1 VTLQPLT
8 GAEDPSHPPPPAD
21 LPPAEGPPPAA
32 DSPPPR
38 ELLVPLAGL
47 LILAVAIGMSVGRSC
62 TRPGGTP
69 EGPHASTRQEIRHLL
84 VAGFGALGVADT
96 TGADST
102 WAWVR
107 EFYDQR
113 ADKPAWSGRSPH
125 RRTTELVDELQRM
138 GERGLD
144 PRDYDTEVL
153 TRLLAQA
160 QSRGPFARLNRN
172 RTLAQL
178 DVRATWAFLRAAS
191 HVRDGR
197 VPRGLLDPEWT
208 LSSRNIDWLATLER
222 EHEHHPERVF
232 ADLEPRHPGYHRLRE
247 ALARHRA
254 IAAAGGWPQLPP
266 GPPLARGASG
276 PEVAAL
282 VRRLSLTGDLPAT
295 VQDTVFD
302 ARLVHA
308 IGELQARH
316 GIPRSGIVGEA
327 TRALLN
333 VPVEARIRQIELNLE
348 RWRWLP
354 VTLGERR
361 IEVNI
366 PAYRLELI
374 DREHVARAM
383 RVVVG
388 KRTSPTPVF
397 SDAVAYVDLNPTW
410 TLPPS
415 VVQKELLSEMKRK
428 PDYLAANRMYV
439 VSIADAKRDTIDPT
453 TVPWKQAASDS
464 FPYLIIQRAGPDNP
478 LGQVKLMC
486 PNEYDVYLHD
496 SPQRSR
502 FGVAVR
508 DYSHGCVRVEEA
520 VELADSL
527 LAPVLADSVRVD
539 SLVARGTW
547 RRVRLPRPIPVHFLY
562 WTAWADSA
570 GHVCY
575 RDDIYGLEQRLDA
588 ALATRTPNQLV
599 LNPRVELSP
608 YWLAAEARAR
618 EAADRAALAGIPR
631 KR

>member
-1 VTLQPLT
+1 VTLQPPP
-8 GAEDPSHPPPPAD
+8 GAVDPSHPSPSVHPPTPVA
-21 LPPAEGPPPAA
+21 PQ
-32 DSPPPR
+32 PPR
-38 ELLVPLAGL
+38 QLLVPLAGL
-47 LILAVAIGMSVGRSC
+47 LILAVAIVMSAGRSC
-62 TRPGGTP
+62 EPDGTRP
-69 EGPHASTRQEIRHLL
+69 EGSRTSTRDEIRRLL
-84 VAGFGALGVADT
+84 DGGLASLGVADT
-96 TGADST
+96 SGADST

-107 EFYDQR
+107 EFYHQR
-113 ADKPAWSGRSPH
+113 GDKPAWSGRSPH
-125 RRTTELVDELQRM
+125 RRTTQLIDELQRL
-138 GERGLD
+138 GEVGLD
-144 PRDYDTEVL
+144 PGDYDTEEL

-160 QSRGPFARLNRN
+160 QSRGPLARMNRST
-172 RTLAQL
+172 TLAKL
-178 DVRATWAFLRAAS
+178 DLRATWAFLRAAP
-191 HVRDGR
+191 HLRDGR

-208 LSSRNIDWLATLER
+208 LSSRNLDWLAYLER
-222 EHEHHPERVF
+222 EHEHNPARVF
-232 ADLEPRHPGYHRLRE
+232 GELEPRHEGYRRLKE

-254 IAAAGGWPQLPP
+254 LAAAGGWPQLAP

-282 VRRLSLTGDLPAT
+282 IRRLALTGDLPAGIR
-295 VQDTVFD
+295 DTVFD

-308 IGELQARH
+308 IGELQARQ
-316 GIPRSGIVGEA
+316 GIPRSGILGEA

-333 VPVEARIRQIELNLE
+333 VPVETRIRQIELNLE

-354 VTLGERR
+354 DALGERR

-374 DREHVARAM
+374 DRERLARAM

-397 SDAVAYVDLNPTW
+397 SDAVAYVDVNPTW

-415 VVQKELLSEMKRK
+415 VVQKELPSEMRRK

-453 TVPWKQAASDS
+453 TVPWKQATSDS
-464 FPYLIIQRAGPDNP
+464 FPYLIIQRSGPDNP
-478 LGQVKLMC
+478 LGRVKLMC

-520 VELADSL
+520 AALADSL
-527 LAPVLADSVRVD
+527 LAPVLDDSVRVD
-539 SLVARGTW
+539 SLIARGTW
-547 RRVRLPRPIPVHFLY
+547 RRVRLPQPVRVHFLY
-562 WTAWADSA
+562 WTAWADSV
-570 GHVCY
+570 GRMHY
-575 RDDIYGLEQRLDA
+575 RDDIYGLEQRLDE
-588 ALATRTPNQLV
+588 ALRTRTPKQLA
-599 LNPRVELSP
+599 LNPKVELSP

-618 EAADRAALAGIPR
+618 EAADRAAPAGVPR
-631 KR
+631 RR

>member
-1 VTLQPLT
+1 MTLQPPT
-8 GAEDPSHPPPPAD
+8 GAGD
-21 LPPAEGPPPAA
+21 GPHLPPAA
-32 DSPPPR
+32 DPEPPPVAAEPEPPR
-38 ELLVPLAGL
+38 HLLVPLAGL
-47 LILAVAIGMSVGRSC
+47 LLLAVAIVMSAWRSC
-62 TRPGGTP
+62 TPGGTP
-69 EGPHASTRQEIRHLL
+69 IEGPQTSTRHEIRLL
-84 VAGFGALGVADT
+84 LDAGVDSLGVADT

-102 WAWVR
+102 WAWLR

-125 RRTTELVDELQRM
+125 RRTTQLVDGLQRI
-138 GERGLD
+138 GEAGLD
-144 PRDYDTEVL
+144 PRDYDTEEL

-160 QSRGPFARLNRN
+160 QSHGPIARLTRSS
-172 RTLAQL
+172 TLAKL
-178 DVRATWAFLRAAS
+178 DVRATWAFLRAAA
-191 HVRDGR
+191 HLRNGR

-208 LSSRNIDWLATLER
+208 LSSRKVDWLAYLER
-222 EHEHHPERVF
+222 EYEHHPERVF
-232 ADLEPRHPGYHRLRE
+232 SELEPRHPGYRRLRE
-247 ALARHRA
+247 ALARHRE
-254 IAAAGGWPQLPP
+254 IAAAGGWPQLAP

-276 PEVAAL
+276 PGVAAL
-282 VRRLSLTGDLPAT
+282 IRRLALTGDLIGT
-295 VQDTVFD
+295 VRDTVFD
-302 ARLVHA
+302 ERLVHT

-316 GIPRSGIVGEA
+316 GIPRSGILGEA

-333 VPVEARIRQIELNLE
+333 VPVETRIRQIELNLE

-354 VTLGERR
+354 AALGERR

-374 DREHVARAM
+374 ERERVARAM

-397 SDAVAYVDLNPTW
+397 SDAVAYVDVNPTW

-415 VVQKELLSEMKRK
+415 VVQKELPREMRRK

-439 VSIADAKRDTIDPT
+439 VSIADAKRDTIDPK
-453 TVPWKQAASDS
+453 TVPWKEAVSDS

-539 SLVARGTW
+539 SLVARGAW
-547 RRVRLPRPIPVHFLY
+547 RRVRLPRPVPVHFLY

-570 GHVCY
+570 GRVSY
-575 RDDIYGLEQRLDA
+575 RDDVYGLEERLDA
-588 ALATRTPNQLV
+588 ALRTRTPRLLI
-599 LNPRVELSP
+599 LNPKVEMSP
-608 YWLAAEARAR
+608 YWLAAESRAR

-631 KR
+631 RR